1 MKGLPGGPKA
11 KVAENTEAM
20 DTTEPKTEVAEAVSE
35 KAKKLQTILSGE
47 VSIGLN
53 LEFLF
58 RNNHTDMVLLKN
70 IKVHFFFFFLFFF
83 SHKCFSD
90 LSLLLFSCRSRVEWI
105 RVTLSSTRQLC
116 LPMR

>member
-70 IKVHFFFFFLFFF
+70 IKVPSSFFSFFLF
-83 SHKCFSD
+83 
-90 LSLLLFSCRSRVEWI
+90 SLF
-105 RVTLSSTRQLC
+105 
-116 LPMR
+116 